1 MVGEHPTQ
9 TTLPGDDLK
18 PAWRAA
24 CIAYRKVR
32 QTGLL
37 DQPAWLAARAAVL
50 NLNPALDE
58 KRAGQVARDAVHYAS
73 VYHTK
78 WLWNGVGDPRWR
90 AKRPFLTQI

>member
-9 TTLPGDDLK
+9 TTLPGNDLK

-32 QTGLL
+32 QAGQL

-50 NLNPALDE
+50 EVRPDI
-58 KRAGQVARDAVHYAS
+58 VIH
-73 VYHTK
+73 
-78 WLWNGVGDPRWR
+78 
-90 AKRPFLTQI
+90 RPFLAKDLPGASGLEVQLCR